1 MEGRA
6 HKDLTEHKK
15 IIERMGVKV
24 EPGRKSCYSDLTS
37 HSWKILSNLLIR

>member
-24 EPGRKSCYSDLTS
+24 EPGKSCYSDLTS
-37 HSWKILSNLLIR
+37 QSWKILSNLLIR